1 MVTDPIAD
9 MLTRIR
15 NAQAVGQKTV
25 ELPFSK
31 FKFEL
36 AKTLKKEGFIQEA
49 LKRGKK
55 SSRRSLEIT
64 LKYQEDAPQ
73 ISEIKRISKP
83 GRRFYVSCKDI
94 KPVKQGF
101 GIMIISTPKG
111 LMTSREAKKQKL
123 GGEVIC
129 EVW

>member
-9 MLTRIR
+9 MLTRLR
-15 NAQAVGQKTV
+15 NAQQVGKKTV

-36 AKTLKKEGFIQEA
+36 AKII
-49 LKRGKK
+49 KRAGYIEEMAKHGKK
-55 SSRRSLEIT
+55 NKKILEVV
-64 LKYQEDAPQ
+64 LKYKDKTPA

-83 GRRFYVSCKDI
+83 GRRIYVSSKDI
-94 KPVKQGF
+94 RPVRQGF
-101 GIMIISTPKG
+101 GMIIISTSRG
-111 LMTSREAKKQKL
+111 LMTDKEAKKQKL

-129 EVW
+129 EIW

>member
-15 NAQAVGQKTV
+15 NAQQVRQKTV

-36 AKTLKKEGFIQEA
+36 AKIIKKGGYIQEA
-49 LKRGKK
+49 AKRGKK
-55 SSRRSLEIT
+55 TKKSLEIV
-64 LKYQEDAPQ
+64 LKYQDKTPC

-83 GRRFYVSCKDI
+83 GRRVYVSSKSI

-101 GIMIISTPKG
+101 GTMIISTSRG
-111 LMTSREAKKQKL
+111 LMTDKDARKQKL

-129 EVW
+129 EIW